1 MKYKKKV
8 TLITGAGR
16 GIGKAIAEKFAQEN
30 HDLVLLVRKK
40 SEIKNLQL
48 FEKKYHIKVKVYL
61 GDLRKDKFILKLK
74 KEIQWVDNLVNN
86 AAMANTKFFLKVTN
100 KDLNDLIKVN
110 LESIYKL
117 SQIFAQKMIRNKIKG
132 TIIGIS
138 SQLGHVG
145 AYNRTLYCL
154 TKFGLEGFT
163 KSLALD
169 LSKYGIRAITV
180 APTKTIVDDSEYKRT
195 PARLK
200 LIRNKIPLNKFST
213 KEQIASIV
221 YFATTDAASSITGTS
236 IVSDGGWTAG
246 K

>member
-8 TLITGAGR
+8 TLITGANSKIGR
-16 GIGKAIAEKFAQEN
+16 AIAEKFAQEN
-30 HDLVLLVRKK
+30 HDLVLIFRKK
-40 SEIKNLQL
+40 SEIKKLQL
-48 FEKKYHIKVKVYL
+48 FEKKYHIKVKVYV
-61 GDLRKDKFILKLK
+61 GDLRNDKFLFKLK
-74 KEIQWVDNLVNN
+74 KEIRWVDNLVNN
-86 AAMANTKFFLKVTN
+86 AAMRNTKFFLKVTN
-100 KDLNDLIKVN
+100 KDINDLIKVN

-117 SQIFAQKMIRNKIKG
+117 SQIFAEKMIRNKIKG

-154 TKFGLEGFT
+154 SKFGLEGLT

-169 LSKYGIRAITV
+169 LAKYGIRAITV
-180 APTKTIVDDSEYKRT
+180 APTKIAAESEYKRT

-213 KEQIASIV
+213 KEQTASIV
-221 YFATTDAASSITGTS
+221 YFATTDVASSITGTS
-236 IVSDGGWTAG
+236 IVTDGGWTAG